1 MSSSCPSRIVENL
14 VSATV
19 SVSCFLFF
27 AAAPAAAHGVGSR
40 SDLPLPLA
48 SVIWGSVCAV
58 AISFLVVGFFW
69 YKPRLRELVDR
80 RLAIQPSSVLD
91 DGTEAK
97 SVYDQGSSG
106 ETAVKR
112 NTDESAGA
120 EKVYSRTLK
129 KVTVVSAR
137 VIGLAAFFV
146 TLFAALYGNINQSV
160 NIAPIAF
167 YILFW
172 VGVPVLS
179 VLAGDVWRIFNPMPT
194 LAAGVEWGK
203 TRVFKIKNRG
213 TSKNDTHWWAAV
225 VLLVFVWLEL
235 AYYDSDSPRAIGVFM
250 LAYTLF
256 MISGAAFR
264 GKSWALNADGF
275 GVLFKYFGAIGP
287 LQHDS
292 GNRLR
297 LCWPLTRL
305 AAISVLP
312 GTEAVVLIV
321 IGATAFDSLTG
332 TSFWLDLVHGQRGW
346 ALTAYNTVGLLLTI
360 SITFF
365 VYRTAIKV
373 MSSIT
378 ENSEQELADMF
389 VPSLIPICVAYI
401 VSHYFSLLL
410 FDGQKL
416 ITHISDPFGRA
427 WDLFGTAAY
436 QPNNTFLSSSLIAWV
451 QTASIVVGHI
461 LGIVIAH
468 DRALERYRREL
479 ALRSQYPMVA
489 AMIFFTTTGL
499 LLLFSY

>member
-1 MSSSCPSRIVENL
+1 M
-14 VSATV
+14 
-19 SVSCFLFF
+19 LFV
-27 AAAPAAAHGVGSR
+27 AAPAAAHGVGGR

-48 SVIWGSVCAV
+48 SVVWGSVCAV

-69 YKPRLRELVDR
+69 YKPRLRELADR
-80 RLAIQPSSVLD
+80 KLAIQPTATVD
-91 DGTEAK
+91 DSTGAK
-97 SVYDQGSSG
+97 QV
-106 ETAVKR
+106 R
-112 NTDESAGA
+112 
-120 EKVYSRTLK
+120 SRTLE
-129 KVTVVSAR
+129 KVAIVAAR
-137 VIGLAAFFV
+137 AIGLTAFFV

-160 NIAPIAF
+160 NIAPAAF

-172 VGVPVLS
+172 VGIPVLS
-179 VLAGDVWRIFNPMPT
+179 ILAGDVWRIFNPMST
-194 LAAGVEWGK
+194 FATGAEWVK
-203 TRVFKIKNRG
+203 TRVFKIKNQR
-213 TSKNDTHWWAAV
+213 TPKNDTHWWAAA

-235 AYYDSDSPRAIGVFM
+235 AYHNSGSPRAIGVF
-250 LAYTLF
+250 LSAYTAFIIL
-256 MISGAAFR
+256 GAAFR
-264 GKSWALNADGF
+264 GRSWALNADGF

-292 GNRLR
+292 NNRLR

-305 AAISVLP
+305 ANISVLP

-332 TSFWLDLVHGQRGW
+332 TSFWLDLVYRYKGW
-346 ALTAYNTVGLLLTI
+346 TLTAYNTVGLLLTI

-365 VYRTAIKV
+365 IYRTAVKV
-373 MSSIT
+373 MSVIT
-378 ENSEQELADMF
+378 EDSEQELADMF
-389 VPSLIPICVAYI
+389 VPSLIPICVAYM
-401 VSHYFSLLL
+401 VSHYFSFLLL
-410 FDGQKL
+410 DGQKL

-427 WDLFGTAAY
+427 WDMFDTATY
-436 QPNNTFLSSSLIAWV
+436 QPNHTFLSPSLIAWV

-461 LGIVIAH
+461 IGIVIAH